1 MKDTATALPNGTTQ
15 FIILPTM
22 MRQYLFHVFSPTP
35 DITSLKIF
43 FQFNSYK
50 YIIFSFTSLYS
61 CFIFKYLLLF
71 KISFVNF
78 LFVAFLLLYRSF
90 TWLCSKIYKFF

>member
-1 MKDTATALPNGTTQ
+1 MKDNATALPNRITQ

-22 MRQYLFHVFSPTP
+22 MRQYLFPVFSPIP

-43 FQFNSYK
+43 FQSNSYK
-50 YIIFSFTSLYS
+50 YLIFNFTSLYS
-61 CFIFKYLLLF
+61 CFILKYLLLF

-78 LFVAFLLLYRSF
+78 LFIAFLLYRSF
-90 TWLCSKIYKFF
+90 TLLCSKIYKLF